1 MNTLK
6 QLFGL
11 TSPVPTIRKKVGDV
25 LNVTL
30 LADTQGLA
38 VHSIGF
44 DLHYPA
50 NLAYTEAVLDSV
62 HFDVTTVNCFPVDHL
77 LYVAVERHHE
87 PKTGDGLT
95 LAGVSFNCIAPGEG
109 LILAVDGVQANRREE
124 SGGFTALPTGHVDAP
139 LAVDAAGDIPDGAKV
154 IVRVVVE

>member
-1 MNTLK
+1 MATKLK
-6 QLFGL
+6 QFLGL
-11 TSPVPTIRKKVGDV
+11 TGPVPTIRKKVGDV

-50 NLAYTEAVLDSV
+50 NLAYVDDFAGE
-62 HFDVTTVNCFPVDHL
+62 FDVYTCNSFPYDHL
-77 LYVAVERHHE
+77 LYIAAEQNTDA
-87 PKTGDGLT
+87 KTGDGLT

-109 LILAVDGVQANRREE
+109 LILAVEGVQANRREE

-139 LAVDAAGDIPDGAKV
+139 LAVDAVTDIPDGAKV

>member
-11 TSPVPTIRKKVGDV
+11 TSPVPTIRRKVGEA
-25 LNVTL
+25 LNIML

-44 DLHYPA
+44 DLRYPA
-50 NLAYTEAVLDSV
+50 NLRYTDHYAGE
-62 HFDVTTVNCFPVDHL
+62 FDVTTVNSFPADHL
-77 LYVAVERHHE
+77 AYIAAEQNDE

-95 LAGVSFNCIAPGEG
+95 LAGVSFACDAAGEG
-109 LILAVDGVQANRREE
+109 LIIAIDSVHANRREAG
-124 SGGFTALPTGHVDAP
+124 GGFTALPTGHVDAP
-139 LAVDAAGDIPDGAKV
+139 LAVEASEAEIPDGAKV

>member
-11 TSPVPTIRKKVGDV
+11 TGPVTTVRKRVGDV
-25 LNVTL
+25 LIVKL

-44 DLHYPA
+44 DLRYPA
-50 NLAYTEAVLDSV
+50 NLRYTDQYVGE
-62 HFDVTTVNCFPVDHL
+62 FDVTTVNSFPADHL
-77 LYVAVERHHE
+77 AYIAAEQNDE

-109 LILAVDGVQANRREE
+109 LILAVEGVHANRREE
-124 SGGFTALPTGHVDAP
+124 SGGFTSLPTGHVDAP
-139 LAVDAAGDIPDGAKV
+139 LAVEASEAEIPDGAKV

>member
-11 TSPVPTIRKKVGDV
+11 TGPVTTIRKRVGDV
-25 LNVTL
+25 LIVKL

-50 NLAYTEAVLDSV
+50 NLSFTDYNRGD
-62 HFDVTTVNCFPVDHL
+62 FDVTTVNSFPADHL
-77 LYVAVERHHE
+77 LYIAAEQNTDA
-87 PKTGDGLT
+87 KTGDGLT
-95 LAGVSFNCIAPGEG
+95 LAGVLFNCIAPGEG
-109 LILAVDGVQANRREE
+109 LIIAIGSVHANRREE

>member
-11 TSPVPTIRKKVGDV
+11 TSPVPTIRKRVGDV

-44 DLHYPA
+44 DLHYPGCIIYMGK
-50 NLAYTEAVLDSV
+50 LSGE
-62 HFDVTTVNCFPVDHL
+62 FDITTVNDFPIDNM
-77 LYVAVERHHE
+77 LYIAAEQNNE
-87 PKTGDGLT
+87 AKTGDGLT

-139 LAVDAAGDIPDGAKV
+139 LAVDAVTDIPDGAKV

>member
-11 TSPVPTIRKKVGDV
+11 TGPVPTIRKKVGDV

-38 VHSIGF
+38 VHSVGF

-50 NLAYTEAVLDSV
+50 NLRYTDHYAPGE
-62 HFDVTTVNCFPVDHL
+62 FDVTTVNVFHADHL
-77 LYVAVERHHE
+77 LYIAAEQNDE

-109 LILAVDGVQANRREE
+109 LILAVEGVQANRREE

>member
-11 TSPVPTIRKKVGDV
+11 TGPVTTVRKRVGDV
-25 LNVTL
+25 LIVKL

-44 DLHYPA
+44 DLRYPA
-50 NLAYTEAVLDSV
+50 NLRYTDQYVGE
-62 HFDVTTVNCFPVDHL
+62 FDVTTVNSFPADHL
-77 LYVAVERHHE
+77 AYIAAEQNDE

-109 LILAVDGVQANRREE
+109 LILAVEGVHANRREE

-139 LAVDAAGDIPDGAKV
+139 LAVEASEPEIPDGAKV

>member
-11 TSPVPTIRKKVGDV
+11 TGPVTTIRKRVGDV
-25 LNVTL
+25 LIVKL

-50 NLAYTEAVLDSV
+50 NLSFTDYNRGD
-62 HFDVTTVNCFPVDHL
+62 FDVTTVNSFPADHL
-77 LYVAVERHHE
+77 AYIAAEQNDE

-109 LILAVDGVQANRREE
+109 LILAVEGVHANRREE

>member
-1 MNTLK
+1 MATKLK
-6 QLFGL
+6 QFLGL
-11 TSPVPTIRKKVGDV
+11 TGPVPTIRKKVGDV

-50 NLAYTEAVLDSV
+50 NLSFTDYNRGD
-62 HFDVTTVNCFPVDHL
+62 FDVTTVNVFQADHL
-77 LYVAVERHHE
+77 LYIAAEQNTDA
-87 PKTGDGLT
+87 KTGDGLT
-95 LAGVSFNCIAPGEG
+95 LAGVLFNCIAPGEG
-109 LILAVDGVQANRREE
+109 LIIAIGSVHANRREE
-124 SGGFTALPTGHVDAP
+124 SGGFTSLPTGHVDAP
-139 LAVDAAGDIPDGAKV
+139 LAVDAVEDIPDGAKV

>member
-1 MNTLK
+1 MATKLK
-6 QLFGL
+6 QFLGL
-11 TSPVPTIRKKVGDV
+11 TGPVPTVRKRVGDV
-25 LNVTL
+25 LIVKL

-44 DLHYPA
+44 DLRYPA
-50 NLAYTEAVLDSV
+50 NLRYTDQYVGE
-62 HFDVTTVNCFPVDHL
+62 FDVTTVNSFPADHL
-77 LYVAVERHHE
+77 AYIAAEQNDE

-109 LILAVDGVQANRREE
+109 LILAVEGVQANRREE

-139 LAVDAAGDIPDGAKV
+139 LAVDAVTDIPDGAKV

>member
-50 NLAYTEAVLDSV
+50 NLRYTDHYAPGE
-62 HFDVTTVNCFPVDHL
+62 FDVTTVNNFPVDNM
-77 LYVAVERHHE
+77 LYVAAEQNADA
-87 PKTGDGLT
+87 KTGDGLT
-95 LAGVSFNCIAPGEG
+95 LAGVLFNCIAPGEG
-109 LILAVDGVQANRREE
+109 LILAVEGVQANRREE

-139 LAVDAAGDIPDGAKV
+139 LAVDAVEDIPDGAKV

>member
-11 TSPVPTIRKKVGDV
+11 TSPVPTIRKRVGDV
-25 LNVTL
+25 LAVTL

-50 NLAYTEAVLDSV
+50 NLSFTDYNRGD
-62 HFDVTTVNCFPVDHL
+62 FDVTTVNSFPADHL
-77 LYVAVERHHE
+77 AYIAAEQNDE

-109 LILAVDGVQANRREE
+109 LILAVEGVHANRREE

>member
-11 TSPVPTIRKKVGDV
+11 TGPVTTIRKRVGDV
-25 LNVTL
+25 LIVKL

-44 DLHYPA
+44 DLRYPA
-50 NLAYTEAVLDSV
+50 NLRYTDQYVGE
-62 HFDVTTVNCFPVDHL
+62 FDVTTVNSFPADHL
-77 LYVAVERHHE
+77 AYIAAEQNDE

-109 LILAVDGVQANRREE
+109 LILAVEGVQANRREE